1 MEDSSMRYSS
11 KLSRRELLVGS
22 STALAGLSLLD
33 SYLLSR
39 PAKPLAKGIKTILL
53 NGRILDGMGG
63 QIKRASIVIEDEKI
77 TGITKSITPSS
88 QDKVIDCS
96 GMTIMPGMIDMHVH
110 PALPNIKGTAGYFS
124 LQFIK
129 HARTMLDAG
138 FTTIRCLGCPHNVDL
153 DVKRAVREGLVI
165 QPRIF
170 ASGLG
175 IGPTNTHLYR
185 LNIGIEV
192 NGVDGFRT
200 AAREL
205 IKKKVDLLKIS
216 ADAITSYAT
225 PTVAEMKAAI
235 DVFHL
240 AGKKVAVH
248 AGSPLGIKNAI
259 KAGADTIEHGFRL
272 VEEPRLANLMAE
284 QGIYLVPTL
293 FIHEYWDTDSDSRYS
308 KEILDKVR
316 AVQKI
321 HPKSFQ
327 EALRAGVQIAM
338 GSDEGGV
345 PGSPV
350 GEGAYELELMV
361 KYGMKEMDAI
371 VSTNSNAAK
380 ALGAGDRLGS
390 IKKGML
396 ADLIV
401 VDGDPIQDIK
411 ILKNKNLI
419 KKIFSNGVLVKERS

>member
-1 MEDSSMRYSS
+1 MNHPSR
-11 KLSRRELLVGS
+11 LSRRELLMGS
-22 STALAGLSLLD
+22 SAAFAGLALFDPPLS
-33 SYLLSR
+33 SR
-39 PAKPLAKGIKTILL
+39 PAKPLAEGVKTILL
-53 NGRILDGMGG
+53 NGRVLDGLGG
-63 QIKRASIVIEDEKI
+63 QMERASVIIEGEKI
-77 TGITKSITPSS
+77 TGVASDITPSP
-88 QDKVIDCS
+88 DDRVIDCS
-96 GMTIMPGMIDMHVH
+96 GLTVMPGMIDMHVH
-110 PALPNIKGTAGYFS
+110 PALPNIKAPAGYFS
-124 LQFIK
+124 LQFMR
-129 HARTMLDAG
+129 HALIMLEAG

-153 DVKRAVREGLVI
+153 DVKRAAREGLI
-165 QPRIF
+165 TQPRIF

-248 AGSPLGIKNAI
+248 AGSPLGINNAVE
-259 KAGADTIEHGFRL
+259 AGADTIEHGFRL
-272 VEEPRLANLMAE
+272 VDEPRLADSMAE
-284 QGIYLVPTL
+284 RGVYFVPTL
-293 FIHEYWDTDSDSRYS
+293 YIHEHWDTGSDTRYS

-316 AVQKI
+316 AVQEV
-321 HPKSFQ
+321 HPESFRV
-327 EALRAGVQIAM
+327 ALRAGVKIAM

-361 KYGMKEMDAI
+361 RYGMKEMDAI
-371 VSTNSNAAK
+371 VSTNSAAAD
-380 ALGAGDRLGS
+380 ALGAGDQLGS
-390 IKKGML
+390 VKSGML

-411 ILKNKNLI
+411 VLANKDRI
-419 KKIFSNGVLVKERS
+419 KKVFSNGIVVKERA